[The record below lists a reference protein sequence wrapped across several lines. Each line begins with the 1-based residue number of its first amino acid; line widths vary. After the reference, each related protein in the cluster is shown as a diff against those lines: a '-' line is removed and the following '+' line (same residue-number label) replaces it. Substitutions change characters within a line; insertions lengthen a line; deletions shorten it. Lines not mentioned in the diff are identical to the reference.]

1 MRSYYRYYQGM
12 DYAATLL
19 SRLPGASKRD
29 NGMRRL
35 VETLK
40 DYLPDEHVAQVVKAY
55 AFGADAHKGQTRKSG
70 EPYITHPVAVA
81 QELAEMR
88 LDSQA
93 ICAAILH
100 DVVEDTPASLEELEE
115 LFGPEVAQLVD
126 AVSKLDQIQ
135 FRSRAEA
142 QAESFRKMML
152 AMIEDI
158 RVILV
163 KLSDRL
169 HNMQTLG
176 SMPVAK
182 KKRIA
187 RETLDI
193 YAPIANR
200 LGINRMKIELEDLG
214 FKHLH
219 PYRYRVLENALK
231 KSKGSHR
238 QIVKRITEEFSK
250 AMAEEDISGQVIG
263 REKHLYS
270 IYRKMNEKKR
280 ALSDIVDVYGFR
292 VIVDDVNTCYQA
304 LGLIHGLYK
313 PMPGRFKDYIAIPR
327 INGYQSLHTTLFG
340 PKGLPLEVQIR
351 THDMDRVAEAGVASH
366 WIYKADEKADATP
379 QRRAREWLA
388 NLAEIQQS
396 GTSEEFL
403 ESVKVDLF
411 PDKIY
416 VFTPK
421 GDIMPLPK
429 GATTV
434 DFAYAVHTD
443 IGNRCVSAKID
454 RGLVPLR
461 TPLQNGQT
469 VEIITSRGAKPNPNW
484 LTFVRS
490 AKARTAIR
498 NHMKNLRTVESVD
511 LGRRL
516 LDKSLKDLGSSLRKV
531 GKVRLA
537 SALEELGLSTTA
549 ELFEQLGLGERLA
562 PLTARMLVGVD
573 ASGETDE
580 REASLVIAGTE
591 GMVVS
596 YGKCCY
602 PIPGDEVMGY
612 LTAGRGVVVH
622 RNTCGNLRIFRKQP
636 EKWITV
642 TWETGLDKDFSSQ
655 IQAETSNRTGVLAEV
670 AATIADCGSNI
681 EQVEVL
687 GRHDDCSVLSFLLT
701 VKDRTHLARI
711 MRSVR
716 KMPNVMKVT
725 RECA

>member
-1 MRSYYRYYQGM
+1 M
-12 DYAATLL
+12 DYAATIL
-19 SRLPGASKRD
+19 SRLPGASRRD
-29 NGMRRL
+29 HGMRQL
-35 VETLK
+35 VDTLK
-40 DYLPDEHVAQVVKAY
+40 TYLPHEQVAMIQRAY
-55 AFGADAHKGQTRKSG
+55 EFGARAHEGQTRKTG

-81 QELAEMR
+81 LELAEMH
-88 LDSQA
+88 LDAQA
-93 ICAAILH
+93 IAAALLH
-100 DVVEDTPASLEELEE
+100 DVVEDTPATLDNIRDQFGEEIAL
-115 LFGPEVAQLVD
+115 LVD
-126 AVSKLDQIQ
+126 GVSKLDQIQ

-152 AMIEDI
+152 AMIGDI

-176 SMPVAK
+176 AMPAVK

-200 LGINRMKIELEDLG
+200 LGINRFKVQLEDLG

-219 PYRYRVLENALK
+219 PFRYRVLENALR
-231 KSKGSHR
+231 KSKGTQK
-238 QIVKRITEEFSK
+238 QIVKRISEQFERTL
-250 AMAEEDISGQVIG
+250 EEDGIEGEVIG

-270 IYRKMNEKKR
+270 IYRKMAEKKR
-280 ALSDIVDVYGFR
+280 LLSDVVDVYGFR
-292 VIVDDVNTCYQA
+292 IIVEDVTTCYQT
-304 LGLIHGLYK
+304 LGLVHQLYK
-313 PMPGRFKDYIAIPR
+313 PMPGRFKDYVAIPR

-351 THDMDRVAEAGVASH
+351 TRQMDRVAESGVAAH
-366 WIYKADEKADATP
+366 WMYKADEKSDATP
-379 QRRAREWLA
+379 QRRAREWLS
-388 NLAEIQQS
+388 NLAELQQS

-443 IGNRCVSAKID
+443 IGNRCVAAKID

-469 VEIITSRGAKPNPNW
+469 VEIITSRDAKPNPNW

-498 NHMKNLRTVESVD
+498 NHMKNLRATESVD

-516 LDKSLKDLGSSLRKV
+516 LDKSLKDLGASLRKV
-531 GKVRLA
+531 GKVRLNA
-537 SALEELGLSTTA
+537 AVEELGLKKTDD
-549 ELFEQLGLGERLA
+549 LFEQIGLGQRIA
-562 PLTARMLVGVD
+562 PLTARFLLGI
-573 ASGETDE
+573 DE
-580 REASLVIAGTE
+580 ADESEKKKRASLVIAGTE

-596 YGKCCY
+596 YAKCCY
-602 PIPGDEVMGY
+602 PIPGDDVMGY
-612 LTAGRGVVVH
+612 LTAGRGVVIH
-622 RNTCGNLRIFRKQP
+622 RNNCGNLSNFRKQP

-642 TWETGLDKDFSSQ
+642 SWEEKIDREFHTQ
-655 IQAETSNRTGVLAEV
+655 IQAETRNRTGVLAEV

-687 GRHDDCSVLSFLLT
+687 SRHEDCSVLTFLLQ
-701 VKDRTHLARI
+701 VKDRNHLARI
-711 MRSVR
+711 MRNVR
-716 KMPNVMKVT
+716 KMKSVLRVS
-725 RECA
+725 RDCA

>member
-1 MRSYYRYYQGM
+1 M
-12 DYAATLL
+12 DYAATIL
-19 SRLPGASKRD
+19 SKLPGASRRD
-29 NGMRRL
+29 YGLRQL

-40 DYLPDEHVAQVVKAY
+40 SYLPSEHIEQITRAY
-55 AFGADAHKGQTRKSG
+55 AFGADAHDGQTRKSG

-81 QELAEMR
+81 QELAEMH
-88 LDSQA
+88 LDAQA
-93 ICAAILH
+93 ITAAILH
-100 DVVEDTPASLEELEE
+100 DVVEDTSASLADIEEG
-115 LFGPEVAQLVD
+115 FGHEVAQLVD
-126 AVSKLDQIQ
+126 GVSKLDQIQ
-135 FRSRAEA
+135 FRSQAEA
-142 QAESFRKMML
+142 QAESFRKMMM

-176 SMPVAK
+176 AMPTTK

-200 LGINRMKIELEDLG
+200 LGINRLKIQLEDLG
-214 FKHLH
+214 FMHLH
-219 PYRYRVLENALK
+219 PFRYRVLDKALK
-231 KSKGSHR
+231 KSKGSQR
-238 QIVKRITEEFSK
+238 QIVKRISDEFSK
-250 AMAEEDISGQVIG
+250 AMAEEAIDGEVLG
-263 REKHLYS
+263 RTKHLYS
-270 IYRKMNEKKR
+270 IYKKMAEKKR
-280 ALSDIVDVYGFR
+280 PLSDIVDVYGFR
-292 VIVDDVNTCYQA
+292 IIVDNVNTCYQT
-304 LGLIHGLYK
+304 LGLVHGLYK

-351 THDMDRVAEAGVASH
+351 TRDMDRVAESGVASH
-366 WIYKADEKADATP
+366 WLYKADEKTDATP
-379 QRRAREWLA
+379 QRRARDWLA

-443 IGNRCVSAKID
+443 IGDRCVAAKVD

-469 VEIITSRGAKPNPNW
+469 VEIVTARGAKPNPNW

-490 AKARTAIR
+490 AKARSAIR
-498 NHMKNLRTVESVD
+498 NHMKNLRSTESVD
-511 LGRRL
+511 LGKRL

-531 GKVRLA
+531 GKVRMA
-537 SALEELGLSTTA
+537 DALGELGLNDTA

-573 ASGETDE
+573 DE
-580 REASLVIAGTE
+580 DKSDDNLASLVIAGTE

-596 YGKCCY
+596 YAKCCN
-602 PIPGDEVMGY
+602 PIPGDDVMGY
-612 LTAGRGVVVH
+612 LTAGRGVVIH
-622 RNTCGNLRIFRKQP
+622 RNTCGNLSKFRKQP
-636 EKWITV
+636 EKWIAV
-642 TWETGLDKDFSSQ
+642 SWEKNIDRDFVCQ
-655 IQAETSNRTGVLAEV
+655 IQTETRNRAGVLAEV

-687 GRHDDCSVLSFLLT
+687 GRHEDCSVLSFLLT
-701 VKDRTHLARI
+701 VRDRSHLAQI
-711 MRSVR
+711 MRNVR
-716 KMPNVMKVT
+716 KMQNVLKVS
-725 RECA
+725 RDCA

>member
-1 MRSYYRYYQGM
+1 M
-12 DYAATLL
+12 DYAATIL
-19 SRLPGASKRD
+19 SRLPGASRRD
-29 NGMRRL
+29 KGVRQL
-35 VETLK
+35 VDTLES
-40 DYLPDEHVAQVVKAY
+40 YLPSEQVTRVLEAY
-55 AFGADAHKGQTRKSG
+55 EFGAAAHKGQTRKSG

-81 QELAEMR
+81 QELAEMH
-88 LDSQA
+88 LDSEA

-100 DVVEDTPASLEELEE
+100 DVVEDTEASLEAIQEK
-115 LFGPEVAQLVD
+115 FGEEVALIVD
-126 AVSKLDQIQ
+126 GVSKLDQIQ

-176 SMPVAK
+176 AMPAAK

-200 LGINRMKIELEDLG
+200 LGINRLKVQLEDLG

-219 PYRYRVLENALK
+219 PFRYRVLENALK
-231 KSKGSHR
+231 KSKGSQR
-238 QIVKRITEEFSK
+238 QIVKRISEQFGK
-250 AMAEEDISGQVIG
+250 ALIEDGLSGEVIG

-270 IYRKMNEKKR
+270 IYKKMAEKKR
-280 ALSDIVDVYGFR
+280 VLSDVVDVYGFR
-292 VIVDDVNTCYQA
+292 IIVDDVSTCYQA
-304 LGLIHGLYK
+304 LGLVHQLYK

-351 THDMDRVAEAGVASH
+351 TRDMDRVAESGVASH
-366 WIYKADEKADATP
+366 WIYKAGEKSDATP

-388 NLAEIQQS
+388 NLAELQQS

-429 GATTV
+429 GATTI

-443 IGNRCVSAKID
+443 IGDRTVAAKVN

-498 NHMKNLRTVESVD
+498 NHMKNLRSAESVD

-516 LDKSLKDLGSSLRKV
+516 LDKSLKDVGSSLRKV
-531 GKVRLA
+531 GKVRMA
-537 SALEELGLSTTA
+537 EGLEELGLNNTS

-562 PLTARMLVGVD
+562 PLTARLLVGAD
-573 ASGETDE
+573 EQGDGEEDV
-580 REASLVIAGTE
+580 ASLVIAGTE
-591 GMVVS
+591 GMVIS
-596 YGKCCY
+596 YAKCCN
-602 PIPGDEVMGY
+602 PLPGDVVMGY
-612 LTAGRGVVVH
+612 LTAGRGVVIH
-622 RNTCGNLRIFRKQP
+622 RNVCGNLSNFRKQP
-636 EKWITV
+636 EKWIAV
-642 TWETGLDKDFSSQ
+642 SWEKKIDREFTCQ
-655 IQAETSNRTGVLAEV
+655 IQCETRNRTGVLAEV
-670 AATIADCGSNI
+670 AATIADSGSNI
-681 EQVEVL
+681 EQVEVIS
-687 GRHDDCSVLSFLLT
+687 RHEDVSVLTFLLQ
-701 VKDRTHLARI
+701 VHDRIHLAKI
-711 MRSVR
+711 MRNVR
-716 KMPNVMKVT
+716 KMPNVIRVS

>member
-1 MRSYYRYYQGM
+1 M
-12 DYAATLL
+12 DYAATIL
-19 SRLPGASKRD
+19 SRLPGASRRD
-29 NGMRRL
+29 HGVGKL
-35 VETLK
+35 VDTLET
-40 DYLPDEHVAQVVKAY
+40 YLPKEQIETVLEAY
-55 AFGADAHKGQTRKSG
+55 EFGAHHHKGQSRKSG

-81 QELAEMR
+81 QELADMH
-88 LDSQA
+88 LDAEA

-100 DVVEDTPASLEELEE
+100 DVVEDTEASLDEIREK
-115 LFGPEVAQLVD
+115 FGEDIALIVD
-126 AVSKLDQIQ
+126 GVSKLDQIQ

-176 SMPVAK
+176 AMPAKK

-200 LGINRMKIELEDLG
+200 LGINSLKVQLEDLG
-214 FKHLH
+214 FMHLH
-219 PYRYRVLENALK
+219 PFRYRVLENTLK
-231 KSKGSHR
+231 KSKGSQR
-238 QIVKRITEEFSK
+238 QIVNRISEQLAK
-250 AMAEEDISGQVIG
+250 AMAEDGIKGDIIG

-270 IYRKMNEKKR
+270 IYKKMAEKKR
-280 ALSDIVDVYGFR
+280 VLSDVVDVYGFR
-292 VIVDDVNTCYQA
+292 IIVDDVSTCYQT
-304 LGLIHGLYK
+304 LGLVHQLYK

-351 THDMDRVAEAGVASH
+351 TRDMDRVAESGVAAH
-366 WIYKADEKADATP
+366 WIYKADEKSDATP
-379 QRRAREWLA
+379 QRRAREWLS
-388 NLAEIQQS
+388 NLAELQRS

-403 ESVKVDLF
+403 ESVRVDLF

-443 IGNRCVSAKID
+443 IGNRTVAAKVN
-454 RGLVPLR
+454 RRLVPLR
-461 TPLQNGQT
+461 TPLENGQT
-469 VEIITSRGAKPNPNW
+469 VEIVTARGAKPNPNW
-484 LTFVRS
+484 LTFVRT

-498 NHMKNLRTVESVD
+498 QHMKNLRSTESID
-511 LGRRL
+511 LGKRL
-516 LDKSLKDLGSSLRKV
+516 LDKTLKDLGSSLRKV
-531 GKVRLA
+531 GKVRLNE
-537 SALEELGLSTTA
+537 ALEKLGLNTTE

-562 PLTARMLVGVD
+562 PLTARLLIGAGED
-573 ASGETDE
+573 ADSTEDV
-580 REASLVIAGTE
+580 ASLVIAGTE

-596 YGKCCY
+596 YAKCCY
-602 PIPGDEVMGY
+602 PLPGDAVMGY

-622 RNTCGNLRIFRKQP
+622 RNQCGNLSNFRKQP
-636 EKWITV
+636 EKWIAV
-642 TWETGLDKDFSSQ
+642 SWEKNIDRDFFCQ
-655 IQAETSNRTGVLAEV
+655 IQCETRNRTGVLAEV
-670 AATIADCGSNI
+670 AATLADAGSNI
-681 EQVEVL
+681 EQVEVIS
-687 GRHDDCSVLSFLLT
+687 RHDDISVLMFLLQ
-701 VKDRTHLARI
+701 VRNRTHLANI

-716 KMPNVMKVT
+716 KMPNVIKVS
-725 RECA
+725 RDCA

>member
-1 MRSYYRYYQGM
+1 M
-12 DYAATLL
+12 DYAASIL
-19 SRLPGASKRD
+19 SRLPGASRRD
-29 NGMRRL
+29 HGVRQL
-35 VETLK
+35 VETLES
-40 DYLPDEHVAQVVKAY
+40 YLPDDQVAQILEAY
-55 AFGADAHKGQTRKSG
+55 AFGEAAHKGQTRQSG
-70 EPYITHPVAVA
+70 EAYITHPVAVA
-81 QELAEMR
+81 QELAEMH
-88 LDSQA
+88 LDSEA

-100 DVVEDTPASLEELEE
+100 DVVEDTSATLGEIQEK
-115 LFGPEVAQLVD
+115 FGEDVAQIVD
-126 AVSKLDQIQ
+126 GVSKLDQIQ

-176 SMPVAK
+176 AMPAVK

-200 LGINRMKIELEDLG
+200 LGINRLKVQLEDLG

-219 PYRYRVLENALK
+219 PFRYRVLENALR
-231 KSKGSHR
+231 KSKGSQK
-238 QIVKRITEEFSK
+238 QIVKRISDQFGK
-250 AMAEEDISGQVIG
+250 AMAEDGIEGQVIG
-263 REKHLYS
+263 RQKHLYS
-270 IYRKMNEKKR
+270 IYRKMAEKKR
-280 ALSDIVDVYGFR
+280 LLSDVVDVYGFR
-292 VIVDDVNTCYQA
+292 IIVDDVSTCYQT
-304 LGLIHGLYK
+304 LGLVHQLYK

-351 THDMDRVAEAGVASH
+351 TRDMDRVAESGVASH
-366 WIYKADEKADATP
+366 WIYKADEKSDATP
-379 QRRAREWLA
+379 QRRAREWLS
-388 NLAEIQQS
+388 NLAELQQS

-403 ESVKVDLF
+403 ESVRVDLF

-443 IGNRCVSAKID
+443 IGNRTVAAKIN

-469 VEIITSRGAKPNPNW
+469 VEIVTSRGAKPNPTW

-498 NHMKNLRTVESVD
+498 NHMKNLRSTESVD
-511 LGRRL
+511 LGKRL
-516 LDKSLKDLGSSLRKV
+516 LDKSLKDIGSSLRKV
-531 GKVRLA
+531 GKVRMGE
-537 SALEELGLSTTA
+537 ALEELGLSSA
-549 ELFEQLGLGERLA
+549 EDLYEQLGLGERLS
-562 PLTARMLVGVD
+562 PLTARLLVG
-573 ASGETDE
+573 ANEEGETDE
-580 REASLVIAGTE
+580 QVASLVIAGTE

-596 YGKCCY
+596 YAKCCY
-602 PIPGDEVMGY
+602 PLPGDDVMGY
-612 LTAGRGVVVH
+612 LTTGRGVVIH
-622 RNTCGNLRIFRKQP
+622 RNTCGNLSNFRKQP
-636 EKWITV
+636 EKWIAV
-642 TWETGLDKDFSSQ
+642 SWEKDVAREFHCQ
-655 IQAETSNRTGVLAEV
+655 IQCETRNRTGVLAEV
-670 AATIADCGSNI
+670 AATLADSGSNI
-681 EQVEVL
+681 EQVEVIS
-687 GRHDDCSVLSFLLT
+687 RHEDVSVLTFLLQ
-701 VKDRTHLARI
+701 VHDRIHLAQI
-711 MRSVR
+711 MRNVR
-716 KMPNVMKVT
+716 KMPSVIRVS
-725 RECA
+725 RDCA

>member
-1 MRSYYRYYQGM
+1 
-12 DYAATLL
+12 
-19 SRLPGASKRD
+19 
-29 NGMRRL
+29 MRRL
-35 VETLK
+35 VETLES
-40 DYLPDEHVAQVVKAY
+40 YLPDEQVARVLEAY
-55 AFGADAHKGQTRKSG
+55 EFGAAAHQGQTRKSG

-81 QELAEMR
+81 QELGEMH
-88 LDSQA
+88 LDSEA

-100 DVVEDTPASLEELEE
+100 DVVEDTAASLEQIREQ
-115 LFGPEVAQLVD
+115 FGEEVALIVD
-126 AVSKLDQIQ
+126 GVSKLDQIQ

-176 SMPVAK
+176 AMPAAK

-200 LGINRMKIELEDLG
+200 LGINRLKVQLEDLG

-219 PYRYRVLENALK
+219 PFRYRVLDNALK
-231 KSKGSHR
+231 KSKGSQR
-238 QIVKRITEEFSK
+238 QIVKRISEQFEK
-250 AMAEEDISGQVIG
+250 AMKEDGISGEVIG

-270 IYRKMNEKKR
+270 IYKKMAEKKR
-280 ALSDIVDVYGFR
+280 VLSDVVDVYGFR
-292 VIVDDVNTCYQA
+292 IIVDDVTTCYQT
-304 LGLIHGLYK
+304 LGLVHQLYK

-351 THDMDRVAEAGVASH
+351 TRHMDRVAESGVASH
-366 WIYKADEKADATP
+366 WVYKADEKSDATP

-388 NLAEIQQS
+388 NLAELQQS

-443 IGNRCVSAKID
+443 IGDRTVAAKIN

-498 NHMKNLRTVESVD
+498 NHMKNLRSTESVD
-511 LGRRL
+511 LGKRL

-531 GKVRLA
+531 GKVRMA
-537 SALEELGLSTTA
+537 EALDELGLNNTS

-562 PLTARMLVGVD
+562 PLTARFLAGAD
-573 ASGETDE
+573 EDGENEGDI
-580 REASLVIAGTE
+580 ASLVIAGTE

-596 YGKCCY
+596 YAKCCY
-602 PIPGDEVMGY
+602 PLPGDDVMGY
-612 LTAGRGVVVH
+612 LTAGRGVVIH
-622 RNTCGNLRIFRKQP
+622 RNTCGNLSNFRKQP
-636 EKWITV
+636 EKWIAV
-642 TWETGLDKDFSSQ
+642 SWEGKIDRDFHCL
-655 IQAETSNRTGVLAEV
+655 IQCETRNRTGVLAEV
-670 AATIADCGSNI
+670 AATIADSGSNI
-681 EQVEVL
+681 EQVEVIS
-687 GRHDDCSVLSFLLT
+687 RHEDISVLTFLLQ
-701 VKDRTHLARI
+701 VHDRIHLAQI
-711 MRSVR
+711 MRNVR
-716 KMPNVMKVT
+716 KMPNVIRVS

>member
-1 MRSYYRYYQGM
+1 M

-19 SRLPGASKRD
+19 SKLPGAS
-29 NGMRRL
+29 RRVKGVRAL
-35 VETLK
+35 VDTLES
-40 DYLPDEHVAQVVKAY
+40 YLPDDQVQKILSAY
-55 AFGADAHKGQTRKSG
+55 EFGAAAHQGQTRRSG

-81 QELAEMR
+81 HELAEMH
-88 LDSQA
+88 LDSEA

-100 DVVEDTPASLEELEE
+100 DVVEDTPATLEEIREK
-115 LFGPEVAQLVD
+115 FGEEVALIVD
-126 AVSKLDQIQ
+126 GVSKLDQIQ

-176 SMPVAK
+176 AMPAKK

-200 LGINRMKIELEDLG
+200 LGINRLKVQLEDLG

-219 PYRYRVLENALK
+219 PFRYRVLEGALK
-231 KSKGSHR
+231 KSKGSQK
-238 QIVKRITEEFSK
+238 QIVRRISDQFSK
-250 AMAEEDISGQVIG
+250 AMTEDGIEGEVFG

-270 IYRKMNEKKR
+270 IYKKMAEKKR
-280 ALSDIVDVYGFR
+280 VLSDVVDVYGFR
-292 VIVDDVNTCYQA
+292 IIVDDVSTCYQT
-304 LGLIHGLYK
+304 LGLVHQLYK

-351 THDMDRVAEAGVASH
+351 TRHMDRVAESGVASH
-366 WIYKADEKADATP
+366 WIYKADEKSDATP

-388 NLAEIQQS
+388 NLAELQQS

-411 PDKIY
+411 PEKIY

-421 GDIMPLPK
+421 GDIMPLPR

-443 IGNRCVSAKID
+443 IGNRTVAAKIN

-469 VEIITSRGAKPNPNW
+469 VEIITARGAKPNPHW

-498 NHMKNLRTVESVD
+498 HHMKNLRSVESVD

-516 LDKSLKDLGSSLRKV
+516 LDKTLKDLGSSLRKV
-531 GKVRLA
+531 GKVRMNEV
-537 SALEELGLSTTA
+537 LEELSLESA
-549 ELFEQLGLGERLA
+549 DELFEQIGLGERLA
-562 PLTARMLVGVD
+562 PLTARVLLGTNRD
-573 ASGETDE
+573 GENVEDI
-580 REASLVIAGTE
+580 ASLVIAGTE

-596 YGKCCY
+596 YAKCCY
-602 PIPGDEVMGY
+602 PLPGDAVMGY
-612 LTAGRGVVVH
+612 LTAGRGVVIH
-622 RNTCGNLRIFRKQP
+622 RNGCGNLSNFRKQP
-636 EKWITV
+636 EKWIAV
-642 TWETGLDKDFSSQ
+642 SWEKDIDRDFNCQ
-655 IQAETSNRTGVLAEV
+655 IQCETRNRTGVLAEV

-681 EQVEVL
+681 EQVEVIS
-687 GRHDDCSVLSFLLT
+687 RHEDCSILTFLLQI
-701 VKDRTHLARI
+701 KDRTHLAQI
-711 MRSVR
+711 MRNVR
-716 KMPNVMKVT
+716 KMPNVIRVS

>member
-1 MRSYYRYYQGM
+1 MRQ
-12 DYAATLL
+12 
-19 SRLPGASKRD
+19 
-29 NGMRRL
+29 L
-35 VETLK
+35 VDTLK
-40 DYLPDEHVAQVVKAY
+40 TYLPHEQVAMIQRAY
-55 AFGADAHKGQTRKSG
+55 EFGARAHEGQTRKTG

-81 QELAEMR
+81 LELAEMH
-88 LDSQA
+88 LDAQA
-93 ICAAILH
+93 IAAALLH
-100 DVVEDTPASLEELEE
+100 DVVEDTPATLDNIRDQFGEEIAL
-115 LFGPEVAQLVD
+115 LVD
-126 AVSKLDQIQ
+126 GVSKLDQIQ

-152 AMIEDI
+152 AMIGDI

-176 SMPVAK
+176 AMPAVK

-200 LGINRMKIELEDLG
+200 LGINRFKVQLEDLG

-219 PYRYRVLENALK
+219 PFRYRVLENALR
-231 KSKGSHR
+231 KSKGTQK
-238 QIVKRITEEFSK
+238 QIVKRISEQFERTLKEEGI
-250 AMAEEDISGQVIG
+250 EGEVIG

-270 IYRKMNEKKR
+270 IYRKMAEKKR
-280 ALSDIVDVYGFR
+280 LLSDVVDVYGFR
-292 VIVDDVNTCYQA
+292 IIVEDVTTCYQT
-304 LGLIHGLYK
+304 LGLVHQLYK
-313 PMPGRFKDYIAIPR
+313 PMPGRFKDYVAIPR

-351 THDMDRVAEAGVASH
+351 TRQMDRVAESGVAAH
-366 WIYKADEKADATP
+366 WMYKADEKSDATP
-379 QRRAREWLA
+379 QRRAREWLS
-388 NLAEIQQS
+388 NLAELQQS

-443 IGNRCVSAKID
+443 IGNRCVAAKID

-469 VEIITSRGAKPNPNW
+469 VEIITSRDAKPNPNW

-498 NHMKNLRTVESVD
+498 NHMKNLRATESVD

-516 LDKSLKDLGSSLRKV
+516 LDKSLKDLGASLRKI
-531 GKVRLA
+531 GKVRLNA
-537 SALEELGLSTTA
+537 AVEELGLKKTDD
-549 ELFEQLGLGERLA
+549 LFEQLGLGQRIA
-562 PLTARMLVGVD
+562 PLTARFLLGI
-573 ASGETDE
+573 DE
-580 REASLVIAGTE
+580 ADESEKKKRASLVIAGTE

-596 YGKCCY
+596 YAKCCY
-602 PIPGDEVMGY
+602 PIPGDDVMGY
-612 LTAGRGVVVH
+612 LTAGRGVVIH
-622 RNTCGNLRIFRKQP
+622 RNNCGNLSNFRKQP

-642 TWETGLDKDFSSQ
+642 SWEEKIDREFHTQ
-655 IQAETSNRTGVLAEV
+655 IQAETRNRTGVLAEV

-687 GRHDDCSVLSFLLT
+687 SRHEDCSVLTFLLQ
-701 VKDRTHLARI
+701 VKDRNHLARI
-711 MRSVR
+711 MRNVR
-716 KMPNVMKVT
+716 KMKSVLRVS
-725 RECA
+725 RDCA

>member
-1 MRSYYRYYQGM
+1 MV

-19 SRLPGASKRD
+19 ARLPAALRRD
-29 NGMRRL
+29 RGFERL
-35 VETLK
+35 LAKLRT
-40 DYLPDEHVAQVVKAY
+40 YLPEDQVDMIVRAY
-55 AFGADAHKGQTRKSG
+55 DFGAAAHEGQTRKTG

-81 QELAEMR
+81 QELANMH
-88 LDSQA
+88 LDAQA
-93 ICAAILH
+93 ISAAILH
-100 DVVEDTPASLEELEE
+100 DVVEDTDSSLAEIREQ
-115 LFGPEVAQLVD
+115 FGADVALLVD
-126 AVSKLDQIQ
+126 GVSKLDQIQ
-135 FRSRAEA
+135 FQSRAEA

-163 KLSDRL
+163 KLADRL
-169 HNMQTLG
+169 HNMQTLDA
-176 SMPVAK
+176 MPVDK
-182 KKRIA
+182 RRRIA

-200 LGINRMKIELEDLG
+200 LGINRMKVELEDLG
-214 FKHLH
+214 FRYLY
-219 PYRYRVLENALK
+219 PMRYRVLDKARK
-231 KSKGSHR
+231 RSQGSQR
-238 QIVKRITEEFSK
+238 QIVKRISEEFES
-250 AMAEEDISGQVIG
+250 AMQAEGIEVEVIG

-270 IYRKMNEKKR
+270 IYKKMAEKNR
-280 ALSDIVDVYGFR
+280 LLSDVVDVYGFR
-292 VIVDDVNTCYQA
+292 IIVDDVSTCYQA
-304 LGLIHGLYK
+304 LGIVHGLYK

-340 PKGLPLEVQIR
+340 PKGQPLEVQIR
-351 THDMDRVAEAGVASH
+351 TRHMDRVAESGVAAH
-366 WIYKADEKADATP
+366 WQYKAEDRVDATP

-388 NLAEIQQS
+388 KLAELQQA

-443 IGNRCVSAKID
+443 VGNHTVAAKID
-454 RGLVPLR
+454 RALVPLR
-461 TPLQNGQT
+461 TQLQNGQT
-469 VEIITSRGAKPNPNW
+469 VEAVTSRNANPNPNW
-484 LTFVRS
+484 LSFVRT

-498 NHMKNLRTVESVD
+498 QYMKNLRSNESID

-516 LDKSLKDLGSSLRKV
+516 LDRSLKDLDSSLRKI
-531 GKVRLA
+531 GKVRMNE
-537 SALEELGLSTTA
+537 ALGQLGFNNAA
-549 ELFEQLGLGERLA
+549 ELFEQVGLGERLA
-562 PLTARMLVGVD
+562 PLTARFLLGGSVAGD
-573 ASGETDE
+573 AATKQ
-580 REASLVIAGTE
+580 ASLTIAGTE

-596 YGKCCY
+596 YAKCCY

-612 LTAGRGVVVH
+612 LSSGRGVVIH
-622 RNTCGNLRIFRKQP
+622 RNVCGNLGNFRKQP
-636 EKWITV
+636 EKWIAV
-642 TWETGLDKDFSSQ
+642 EWEKNLDREFTSQ
-655 IQAETSNRTGVLAEV
+655 IQCETRNKTGVLAEV

-687 GRHDDCSVLSFLLT
+687 GRHEDCSMLSFQLL
-701 VKDRTHLARI
+701 VRDRRHLAQI
-711 MRSVR
+711 MRNVR
-716 KMPNVMKVT
+716 KMPNVIRVS
-725 RECA
+725 RDCA

>member
-1 MRSYYRYYQGM
+1 M
-12 DYAATLL
+12 DYAATIL
-19 SRLPGASKRD
+19 SRLPGAT
-29 NGMRRL
+29 RRGKGVRTL
-35 VETLK
+35 VDTLES
-40 DYLPDEHVAQVVKAY
+40 YLPDDQVAQVLEAY
-55 AFGADAHKGQTRKSG
+55 EFGAIAHAGQTRKSG

-81 QELAEMR
+81 QELAEMH
-88 LDSQA
+88 LDSEA

-100 DVVEDTPASLEELEE
+100 DVVEDTSATLGEIQEK
-115 LFGPEVAQLVD
+115 FGEEVALIVD
-126 AVSKLDQIQ
+126 GVSKLDQIQ

-142 QAESFRKMML
+142 QAESFRKMVL

-176 SMPVAK
+176 AMPAVK

-200 LGINRMKIELEDLG
+200 LGINRLKIQLEDLG
-214 FKHLH
+214 FRHLH
-219 PYRYRVLENALK
+219 PFRYRVLDNALK
-231 KSKGSHR
+231 KSKGSQR
-238 QIVKRITEEFSK
+238 QIVKRISDQFSK
-250 AMAEEDISGQVIG
+250 AMAEDGIEGEVIG
-263 REKHLYS
+263 RQKHLYS
-270 IYRKMNEKKR
+270 IYRKMAEKKR
-280 ALSDIVDVYGFR
+280 VLSDVVDVYGFR
-292 VIVDDVNTCYQA
+292 IICDDVSTCYQT
-304 LGLIHGLYK
+304 LGLVHQLYK

-351 THDMDRVAEAGVASH
+351 TRDMDRVAESGVASH
-366 WIYKADEKADATP
+366 WIYKADEKSDATP
-379 QRRAREWLA
+379 QRRAREWLS
-388 NLAEIQQS
+388 NLAELQQS

-443 IGNRCVSAKID
+443 VGNRTVAAKIN

-469 VEIITSRGAKPNPNW
+469 VEIITARGAKPNPTW

-498 NHMKNLRTVESVD
+498 NHMKNLRSTESVD
-511 LGRRL
+511 LGKRL
-516 LDKSLKDLGSSLRKV
+516 LDKSLKDIGSSLRKV
-531 GKVRLA
+531 GKVRLGE
-537 SALEELGLSTTA
+537 ALEELDLGSA
-549 ELFEQLGLGERLA
+549 DELFEQVGLGERLA
-562 PLTARMLVGVD
+562 PLTARFLVG
-573 ASGETDE
+573 ASEESDTDE
-580 REASLVIAGTE
+580 PVASLVIAGTE
-591 GMVVS
+591 GMVLS
-596 YGKCCY
+596 YAKCCY
-602 PIPGDEVMGY
+602 PLPGDDVMGY
-612 LTAGRGVVVH
+612 LTAGRGVVIH
-622 RNTCGNLRIFRKQP
+622 RNTCGNLSNFRKQP
-636 EKWITV
+636 EKWIAV
-642 TWETGLDKDFSSQ
+642 SWEKNVDREFQCQ
-655 IQAETSNRTGVLAEV
+655 IQCETRNRTGVLAEV
-670 AATIADCGSNI
+670 AATIADSGSNI
-681 EQVEVL
+681 EQVEVIS
-687 GRHDDCSVLSFLLT
+687 RHEDVSVLTFLLQIH
-701 VKDRTHLARI
+701 DRIHLAQI
-711 MRSVR
+711 MRNVR
-716 KMPNVMKVT
+716 KMPNVIRVS

>member
-1 MRSYYRYYQGM
+1 M
-12 DYAATLL
+12 DYATTIL
-19 SRLPGASKRD
+19 SRLPGASRWDHGVRKLA
-29 NGMRRL
+29 NTL
-35 VETLK
+35 ET
-40 DYLPDEHVAQVVKAY
+40 YLRGEQVATVLKAY
-55 AFGADAHKGQTRKSG
+55 EFGAAAHEGQTRKSG
-70 EPYITHPVAVA
+70 EAYITHPVAVA
-81 QELAEMR
+81 QELAEMH
-88 LDSQA
+88 LDTEA

-100 DVVEDTPASLEELEE
+100 DVVEDTEASLEQIRDT
-115 LFGPEVAQLVD
+115 FGEDVALIVD
-126 AVSKLDQIQ
+126 GVSKLDQIQ

-163 KLSDRL
+163 KLADRL

-176 SMPVAK
+176 AMPAIK

-200 LGINRMKIELEDLG
+200 LGINRLKVQLEDLG

-219 PYRYRVLENALK
+219 PFRYRVLENALR
-231 KSKGSHR
+231 KSKGSQK
-238 QIVKRITEEFSK
+238 QILKRISDQFAR
-250 AMAEEDISGQVIG
+250 AMEEDGIKGEIIA

-270 IYRKMNEKKR
+270 IYKKMAEKKR
-280 ALSDIVDVYGFR
+280 ALSDVVDVYGFR
-292 VIVDDVNTCYQA
+292 IIVDDVSSCYQV
-304 LGLIHGLYK
+304 LGLVHQLYK

-351 THDMDRVAEAGVASH
+351 TRNMDRLAESGVAAH
-366 WIYKADEKADATP
+366 WIYKADDKSDAGA
-379 QRRAREWLA
+379 QRRAREWLS
-388 NLAEIQQS
+388 NLAELQQS

-443 IGNRCVSAKID
+443 IGDSTVAAKIN
-454 RGLVPLR
+454 RQLVPLR

-469 VEIITSRGAKPNPNW
+469 VEIVTARGARPNPNW
-484 LTFVRS
+484 LSFVRS

-498 NHMKNLRTVESVD
+498 HHMKNLRSAESVD

-531 GKVRLA
+531 GKVRIA
-537 SALEELGLSTTA
+537 EALEELGIDSRET
-549 ELFEQLGLGERLA
+549 LFEQLGLGERLA
-562 PLTARMLVGVD
+562 PLTARFLVGADQAEEDTEDV
-573 ASGETDE
+573 
-580 REASLVIAGTE
+580 ASLVIAGTE

-596 YGKCCY
+596 YAKCCY
-602 PIPGDEVMGY
+602 PLPGDAVMGY
-612 LTAGRGVVVH
+612 LTAGRGVVIH
-622 RNTCGNLRIFRKQP
+622 RNQCGNLSNFRKQP
-636 EKWITV
+636 EKWIAV
-642 TWETGLDKDFSSQ
+642 SWEKEIARDFHCQ
-655 IQAETSNRTGVLAEV
+655 IQCETRNRTGVLAEV
-670 AATIADCGSNI
+670 AAMIADSRSNI
-681 EQVEVL
+681 EQVEVIS
-687 GRHDDCSVLSFLLT
+687 RHEDVSVLTFLLQ
-701 VKDRTHLARI
+701 VHDRKHLAQI
-711 MRSVR
+711 MRNVR
-716 KMPNVMKVT
+716 KMPNVIKVS

>member
-1 MRSYYRYYQGM
+1 M

-19 SRLPGASKRD
+19 SKLPGAS
-29 NGMRRL
+29 RRVRGVRAL
-35 VETLK
+35 VDTLES
-40 DYLPDEHVAQVVKAY
+40 YLPDDQVEKILDAY
-55 AFGADAHKGQTRKSG
+55 EFGASAHEGQTRKSG

-81 QELAEMR
+81 HELAEMH
-88 LDSQA
+88 LDSEA
-93 ICAAILH
+93 ICAALLH
-100 DVVEDTPASLEELEE
+100 DVVEDTPATLEEIREK
-115 LFGPEVAQLVD
+115 FGEEVALIVD
-126 AVSKLDQIQ
+126 GVSKLDQIQ

-176 SMPVAK
+176 AMPTKK

-200 LGINRMKIELEDLG
+200 LGINRLKVQLEDLG

-231 KSKGSHR
+231 KSKGSQK
-238 QIVKRITEEFSK
+238 QIVRRISDQFSK
-250 AMAEEDISGQVIG
+250 AMAEEGIDGEVFG

-270 IYRKMNEKKR
+270 IYKKMAEKKR
-280 ALSDIVDVYGFR
+280 VLSDVVDVYGFR
-292 VIVDDVNTCYQA
+292 IIVDDVSTCYQT
-304 LGLIHGLYK
+304 LGLVHQLYK

-351 THDMDRVAEAGVASH
+351 TRHMDRVAESGVASH
-366 WIYKADEKADATP
+366 WIYKADEKSDATP

-388 NLAEIQQS
+388 NLAELQQS

-411 PDKIY
+411 PEKIY

-421 GDIMPLPK
+421 GDIMPLPR

-443 IGNRCVSAKID
+443 IGNRTVAAKIN

-469 VEIITSRGAKPNPNW
+469 VEIITARGAKPNPHW

-498 NHMKNLRTVESVD
+498 HHMKNLRSVESVD

-516 LDKSLKDLGSSLRKV
+516 LDKTLKDLGSSLRKV
-531 GKVRLA
+531 GKVRMNEV
-537 SALEELGLSTTA
+537 LEELSLESA
-549 ELFEQLGLGERLA
+549 DELFEQIGLGERLA
-562 PLTARMLVGVD
+562 PLTARVLLGTNRD
-573 ASGETDE
+573 GENVEDI
-580 REASLVIAGTE
+580 ASLVIAGTE

-596 YGKCCY
+596 YAKCCY
-602 PIPGDEVMGY
+602 PLPGDAVMGY
-612 LTAGRGVVVH
+612 LTAGRGVVIH
-622 RNTCGNLRIFRKQP
+622 RNGCGNLSNFRKQP
-636 EKWITV
+636 EKWIAV
-642 TWETGLDKDFSSQ
+642 SWEKDIDRDFNCQ
-655 IQAETSNRTGVLAEV
+655 IQCETRNRTGVLAEV

-681 EQVEVL
+681 EQVEVIS
-687 GRHDDCSVLSFLLT
+687 RHDDCSILTFLLQ
-701 VKDRTHLARI
+701 VKDRTHLAQI
-711 MRSVR
+711 MRNVR
-716 KMPNVMKVT
+716 KMPNVIRVS